1 MTQSQPRPPSQS
13 TSQSPPQSLSAA
25 ELATRFEAERG
36 RLRSVAYRVL
46 GSLSEAEDAVQ
57 ESWLRLQRADIEDV
71 RNLSGWLTTVVGRIC
86 LDMLRTRA
94 SRREGPLDTS
104 TADTHVPDVVIRPAD
119 PGREAELADSVGL
132 ALLVVLDTLAPAE
145 RLAFVLHDM
154 FAVPFEELA
163 PVVERT
169 PAATRQ
175 LASRAR
181 RRVQGA
187 NVPPATDLARQ
198 REVVDAWLAATRAGD
213 FEALLALLDPD
224 VLLRVDAGPGTASKL
239 VRGALEVAGQA
250 AMFGQLVPQAF
261 PAYVGDGIGIVQVPR
276 GQVVAVLALTF
287 REGRVTGVDI
297 IADPPR
303 LAAMGVTWPRDE
315 S

>member
-1 MTQSQPRPPSQS
+1 MTQSETQPPSA
-13 TSQSPPQSLSAA
+13 LD
-25 ELATRFEAERG
+25 LATRFEAERG
-36 RLRSVAYRVL
+36 RLRSVAYRML

-57 ESWLRLQRADIEDV
+57 ESWLRLQRADTADV
-71 RNLSGWLTTVVGRIC
+71 ANLSGWLTTVVGRIC

-94 SRREGPLDTS
+94 SRREDPLDAG
-104 TADTHVPDVVIRPAD
+104 TAETHVPDVVVRPAD
-119 PGREAELADSVGL
+119 PGQEAELADSVGL

-154 FAVPFEELA
+154 FAVPFDELA
-163 PVVERT
+163 PIVERT

-187 NVPPATDLARQ
+187 TAPTATDLARQ

-250 AMFGQLVPQAF
+250 TYFGRMVDTASA
-261 PAYVGDGIGIVQVPR
+261 AYVGDGVGIVQAPR
-276 GQVVAVLALTF
+276 GKVVSVLALSF
-287 REGRVTGVDI
+287 RDGKVSGVDI
-297 IADPPR
+297 IADPRR
-303 LAAMGVTWPRDE
+303 LAAMGITWPLAPREDGL
-315 S
+315 

>member
-1 MTQSQPRPPSQS
+1 MTQSPPDPQS
-13 TSQSPPQSLSAA
+13 TAD
-25 ELATRFEAERG
+25 LATRFEAERG
-36 RLRSVAYRVL
+36 RLRSVAYRML

-57 ESWLRLQRADIEDV
+57 ESWLRLQRADPEAATV
-71 RNLSGWLTTVVGRIC
+71 RNLGGWLTTVVGRIC

-94 SRREGPLDTS
+94 SRREDPLDPG
-104 TADTHVPDVVIRPAD
+104 TAEIHVPDVVVRPAD
-119 PGREAELADSVGL
+119 PGQEAELADSVGL
-132 ALLVVLDTLAPAE
+132 ALLVVLDTLTPAE

-163 PVVERT
+163 PIVERT

-181 RRVQGA
+181 RRVQGST
-187 NVPPATDLARQ
+187 VPAPTDLARQ

-239 VRGALEVAGQA
+239 VRGAREVAGQA
-250 AMFGQLVPQAF
+250 TFYGRLVPTAV
-261 PAYVGDGIGIVQVPR
+261 PAYVGDGMGIVQAPR
-276 GQVVAVLALTF
+276 GQVVSVLALSF
-287 REGRVTGVDI
+287 RDGKVIGVDI

-303 LAAMGVTWPRDE
+303 LAAMGLTWPLRPEPRE
-315 S
+315 SGDL

>member
-1 MTQSQPRPPSQS
+1 MTQSRSES
-13 TSQSPPQSLSAA
+13 

-36 RLRSVAYRVL
+36 RLRSVAYRML
-46 GSLSEAEDAVQ
+46 GSLTEAEDAVQ
-57 ESWLRLQRADIEDV
+57 ESWLRLQRADSDDV

-94 SRREGPLDTS
+94 ARREDPLDAG
-104 TADTHVPDVVIRPAD
+104 TAETRVPDLVIRPAD
-119 PGREAELADSVGL
+119 PGQEAELADSVGL

-187 NVPPATDLARQ
+187 TVPPATDLARQ

-213 FEALLALLDPD
+213 FEALLALLDPE

-250 AMFGQLVPQAF
+250 TMFGQLVPTAYPAF
-261 PAYVGDGIGIVQVPR
+261 VGDGMGIVQVPR
-276 GQVVAVLALTF
+276 GQVVTVLALTF
-287 REGRVTGVDI
+287 RDGLVIGVDI

-303 LAAMGVTWPRDE
+303 LAAMGVTWPGAD